1 MDMKLKNLLLL
12 LSTSVWL
19 TSCDAIA
26 GGGVLGGSLLALY
39 LVVGLLPQL
48 ITTLIMSNKGYSGC
62 LWFFLSFFLS
72 WIGVIIALCMPN
84 VRRQEQRHYE
94 TIAAISSRN
103 QSPQNIT
110 INDSKGHSPA
120 PAPPPASAPVQ
131 NYRLKAIRNLK
142 ELGQPFDEY
151 DIELEVERI
160 ITAERELEM
169 ARKKAEYEAAQSR
182 INENK
187 ETESDTKPNTKW
199 IYIAVVCLIIIIVVT
214 GGLIA
219 YNMFKKANDKPVV
232 EMSTPNVQDNSGQIS
247 DKQIQADRS
256 VTIQDDIKNSKFQ
269 LAVFS
274 YEVEYFNSAEWHVRK
289 RLDLYRDKDFK
300 EKTGSITG
308 SFKDDGPGK
317 DEEFTMLENKIYYY
331 LIPEIKITKIHKHDY
346 TDCPDFFKVGDII
359 KQLVYEGEGYYAV
372 LHKGEIKYAGYRQN
386 SDNPKKVK
394 RSPYESCNPIEG
406 DIIQEK
412 EISIFVAKIKT
423 VDNKV
428 GWIKIICD
436 DEKNVNDWDCFYH
449 Y

>member
-1 MDMKLKNLLLL
+1 MEIKNLLIL

-19 TSCDAIA
+19 TSCDAIT
-26 GGGVLGGSLLALY
+26 GGVLGGTFLTIY
-39 LVVGLLPQL
+39 LVAGLLPQL

-110 INDSKGHSPA
+110 INAPRGQSPVPVPA
-120 PAPPPASAPVQ
+120 PAPVQ

-142 ELGQPFDEY
+142 EFGQPFDEY

-160 ITAERELEM
+160 ITTERELEM
-169 ARKKAEYEAAQSR
+169 ARKKAEYEASQAR
-182 INENK
+182 INENE
-187 ETESDTKPNTKW
+187 ETESDTRPNTKW
-199 IYIAVVCLIIIIVVT
+199 IYIAVVCLIIIIVT
-214 GGLIA
+214 AGGLIA
-219 YNMFKKANDKPVV
+219 YHMFKKANDKPVA
-232 EMSTPNVQDNSGQIS
+232 EMSTPNVQKNSGQIS
-247 DKQIQADRS
+247 DEQIQVDKS
-256 VTIQDDIKNSKFQ
+256 VAIQNDKKNSKFQ

-274 YEVEYFNSAEWHVRK
+274 YEVEYFNSAAWYMRK
-289 RLDLYRDKDFK
+289 RLDLYRNKDFK
-300 EKTGSITG
+300 EKTGSIKG
-308 SFKDDGPGK
+308 SFKDDGFGIA
-317 DEEFTMLENKIYYY
+317 DEDEKFTMLENRIYYY

-372 LHKGEIKYAGYRQN
+372 LHKGEIKYAGYRQK
-386 SDNPKKVK
+386 SDNPKKVD
-394 RSPYESCNPIEG
+394 RSPYESCSPIEG

-412 EISIFVAKIKT
+412 EISVFVAKIKT